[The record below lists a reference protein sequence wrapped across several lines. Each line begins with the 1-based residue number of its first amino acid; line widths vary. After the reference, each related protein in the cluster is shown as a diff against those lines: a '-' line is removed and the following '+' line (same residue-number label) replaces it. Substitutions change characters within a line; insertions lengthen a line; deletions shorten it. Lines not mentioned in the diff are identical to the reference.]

1 MRQPLGIG
9 DFHGL
14 GIEDIDEAGADNL
27 TFGFG
32 IFHSGQFG
40 EEFFARIHTDHVQSE
55 TFVVLH
61 HRVKL
66 VFAEQ
71 TVVDENTSE
80 AISDGFVEQNG
91 CHRRIDTARETED
104 DAIVAQL
111 LTQLSHRAVH
121 ERSRAPVLT
130 ASADVH
136 DKVAQQLRTLQRVEH
151 FRVEL
156 YAPQRFAFCLIGGKL
171 HFGSRCNATEMVGD
185 GRNRVAV
192 THPNL

>member
-1 MRQPLGIG
+1 M
-9 DFHGL
+9 
-14 GIEDIDEAGADNL
+14 
-27 TFGFG
+27 
-32 IFHSGQFG
+32 
-40 EEFFARIHTDHVQSE
+40 
-55 TFVVLH
+55 
-61 HRVKL
+61 
-66 VFAEQ
+66 
-71 TVVDENTSE
+71 VDENTSE

-91 CHRRIDTARETED
+91 CHRRIDTAGETED

-156 YAPQRFAFCLIGGKL
+156 YAPQRFVFCLIGGKL
-171 HFGSRCNATEMVGD
+171 HFGSRSNATEMVGD
-185 GRNRVAV
+185 GRNRIAV